1 MPGKDVGVGEGA
13 PVDHIMERVYEGE
26 RRARAIKRL
35 GKLDCVR
42 AMLPMLIAY
51 RSIDSLPL
59 IV

>member
-1 MPGKDVGVGEGA
+1 MPGKDVGVGEPGEGA

-26 RRARAIKRL
+26 RRARA
-35 GKLDCVR
+35 KLDCVR